1 MKNFRFSEVARE
13 QQELYQKELVQ
24 HGRTMEE
31 LASVREREEERLRE
45 VSDAK
50 EEVKKLKEELNTVT
64 VSY

>member
-1 MKNFRFSEVARE
+1 MARE

-50 EEVKKLKEELNTVT
+50 EEVKKLREELNTVT